1 MPYKGAIA
9 ANVVLGIVIAAGVPP
24 LAADRARRAVEAAV
38 TSAEGEVALWGRHS
52 DGIATIAI
60 RGGGAAWLGR
70 ACAILDAYQPAI
82 ENGELRFTVRRTQ
95 LRAV

>member
-24 LAADRARRAVEAAV
+24 LAADRVRRAVEAAV
-38 TSAEGEVALWGRHS
+38 TSAEGDVELWGRHS

-60 RGGGAAWLGR
+60 RAGGAEWLGR
-70 ACAILDAYQPAI
+70 ASAILDAYQPEI
-82 ENGELRFTVRRTQ
+82 QDGELRFAVRRTQ
-95 LRAV
+95 LHAV